1 MRPFIR
7 TRFQTITRNALA
19 QHRQYSTAKPTTNS
33 THTVKTATNTS
44 SNPTVTTQSRL
55 PSSKRIDRILNRT
68 PKFLHKYLQTLRSA
82 PVSHITSFLLLHEL
96 TAVIPLFG
104 LVATFHYYNWLPAY
118 FAEGAWVLGGV
129 EKFGRYFKRK
139 GWISDADEKE
149 VEEEAKRGED
159 LRDVESSGK
168 GGRSGRAWDKGEGGV
183 RLVVEFATAYAL
195 VKALLVPRLVFSAWA
210 APAFARWTLI
220 PVMSAIQRS
229 RAARAFRNR
238 FRRKTAGPQSGI

>member
-7 TRFQTITRNALA
+7 TRLQTTIRNSLTR
-19 QHRQYSTAKPTTNS
+19 HQYSTAKPPTNPIQS
-33 THTVKTATNTS
+33 VKTTVNTS
-44 SNPTVTTQSRL
+44 SNATSTIQTSL
-55 PSSKRIDRILNRT
+55 PSSKRIDRVINRT

-139 GWISDADEKE
+139 GWISDADEQE
-149 VEEEAKRGED
+149 VEEEARRGED
-159 LRDVESSGK
+159 LRDVEPERK

-220 PVMSAIQRS
+220 PIMGAIQRS
-229 RAARAFRNR
+229 RIAQALKKRIGGT
-238 FRRKTAGPQSGI
+238 KTGPQSGT